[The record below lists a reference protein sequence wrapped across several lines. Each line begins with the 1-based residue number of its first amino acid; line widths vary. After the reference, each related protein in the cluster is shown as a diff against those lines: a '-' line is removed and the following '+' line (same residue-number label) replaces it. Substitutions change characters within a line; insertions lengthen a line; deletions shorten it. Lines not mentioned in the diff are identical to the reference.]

1 MPPQGDEHSAKSL
14 QNNTFSRVG
23 GSTGGSIMNNPEIRE
38 LLLLWAELD
47 DPARRDLLA
56 VARGFVKVSP

>member
-1 MPPQGDEHSAKSL
+1 
-14 QNNTFSRVG
+14 
-23 GSTGGSIMNNPEIRE
+23 MNNPEIRE

>member
-1 MPPQGDEHSAKSL
+1 
-14 QNNTFSRVG
+14 
-23 GSTGGSIMNNPEIRE
+23 MNNPEIRE

-56 VARGFVKVSP
+56 VARGLVKVVPRAKPIEYRRG